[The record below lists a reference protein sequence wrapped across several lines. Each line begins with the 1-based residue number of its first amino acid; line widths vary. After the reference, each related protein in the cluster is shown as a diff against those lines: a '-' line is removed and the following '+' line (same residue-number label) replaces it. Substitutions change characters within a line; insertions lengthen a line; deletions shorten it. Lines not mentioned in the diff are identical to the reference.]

1 MYKRQVKNGS
11 LQSVLDAALQGKG
24 ITYKIEDNICLLYTS
39 TLVEG
44 EVEVKD
50 KSDKGRITLL
60 PGQKAVLNRVTG
72 RMQVK
77 PVSYTHLDEFGHC
90 MLFRIF
96 AHVKALQGDT

>member
-1 MYKRQVKNGS
+1 MSGS
-11 LQSVLDAALQGKG
+11 WEPLFNIKCRP
-24 ITYKIEDNICLLYTS
+24 DNSFAET

-72 RMQVK
+72 RMQVNRSI
-77 PVSYTHLDEFGHC
+77 P
-90 MLFRIF
+90 RWR
-96 AHVKALQGDT
+96 